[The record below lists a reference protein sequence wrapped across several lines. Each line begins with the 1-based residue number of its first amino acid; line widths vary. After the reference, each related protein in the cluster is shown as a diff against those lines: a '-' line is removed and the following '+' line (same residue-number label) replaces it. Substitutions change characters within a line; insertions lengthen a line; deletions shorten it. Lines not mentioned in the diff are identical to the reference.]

1 VVKGV
6 VFGKWGLRYG
16 VEEYLTFLVDYSA
29 WRFHKILI
37 LSLILKFPL
46 TTVPLS
52 LAHVNG
58 VRHTSMKSALM
69 NHLQGDSDKT
79 PPDVIDVTL

>member
-1 VVKGV
+1 M
-6 VFGKWGLRYG
+6 
-16 VEEYLTFLVDYSA
+16 
-29 WRFHKILI
+29 I
-37 LSLILKFPL
+37 KFPL

-58 VRHTSMKSALM
+58 VRHTSMTSALM